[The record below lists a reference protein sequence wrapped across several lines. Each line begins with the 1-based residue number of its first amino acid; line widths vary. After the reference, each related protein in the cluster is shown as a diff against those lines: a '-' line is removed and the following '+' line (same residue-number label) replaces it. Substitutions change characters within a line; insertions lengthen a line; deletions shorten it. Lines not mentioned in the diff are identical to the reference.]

1 MRPPV
6 VITSR
11 SGRIGTAALAVA
23 ALALLV
29 WDATRAGLLQALVN
43 APFVALF
50 VWCAWIFWGLASI
63 RIDNDGVHVIN
74 QLRIWDVPWAQLKT
88 VTGRWG
94 VTLTTLPQD
103 SSRAPENSEASETT
117 GADESTEM
125 GGTSESTGAGGTP
138 GTGETRPARGHSIRA
153 WAAPAKGT
161 AGKIIGTDRELPI
174 IPDQGHEPIRI
185 SLDAFAAARLIEIE
199 QIQRRAGAT
208 PSDAAPVRVRV
219 NWPTVI
225 ISAVLVTLAVL
236 S

>member
-74 QLRIWDVPWAQLKT
+74 QLRIWDVPWAQLKA

-103 SSRAPENSEASETT
+103 SSRAPENSETT
-117 GADESTEM
+117 
-125 GGTSESTGAGGTP
+125 GTSESTGAGGTP

-208 PSDAAPVRVRV
+208 SSDAAPVRVRV

-225 ISAVLVTLAVL
+225 ISGVLVILAVL
-236 S
+236 A